1 MVLFFFTLDHIF
13 QKKKKSRVFIY
24 TNNKQ
29 NKRVNKKKK
38 KKQQILGARNHR
50 ERKNETIFSCKN
62 TGKKNIQEQNDC
74 LLFTFFFGPIQ
85 WLFIKRC
92 NWGNFS
98 RSQLI

>member
-38 KKQQILGARNHR
+38 NNKFLEPEIIEK
-50 ERKNETIFSCKN
+50 ERTKLFLVAKTQE
-62 TGKKNIQEQNDC
+62 KKNIQEQNDC
-74 LLFTFFFGPIQ
+74 VLFTFFFVPIQ